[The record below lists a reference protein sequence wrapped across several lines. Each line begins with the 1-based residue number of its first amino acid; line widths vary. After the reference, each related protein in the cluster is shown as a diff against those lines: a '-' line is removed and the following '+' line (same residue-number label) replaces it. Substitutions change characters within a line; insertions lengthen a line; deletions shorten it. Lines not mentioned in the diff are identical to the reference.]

1 MNLLVLK
8 SPGNFP
14 IGTTLLLGF
23 VLGLKHA
30 LDADHLAAVSTFATE
45 EKNPWRSSLIG
56 AYWGLGHTA
65 ALLVFGMGIAVFRLA
80 VPARLSQMLEFLV
93 GIMLVVLG
101 LNVMRKL
108 AKTQAI
114 HTHAHTH
121 DGTTHS
127 HLHLHL
133 GEVAHPPV
141 APPAHPGADGQG
153 GAPHRM
159 VQGGAPHRMVQGGAE
174 HAHRHH
180 ILRVG
185 GKPFV
190 VGVVHGLAGTAALM
204 LLVIGA
210 IPSLLLALGYILIFG
225 VGSVG
230 AMMIMSMLMSVPLAL
245 AARRMLTVERAI
257 RLVAGLFS
265 LGFGIFLAWDVGL
278 IQSLLG

>member
-1 MNLLVLK
+1 MNLLALIG
-8 SPGNFP
+8 SGPFP
-14 IGTTLLLGF
+14 IGSTLTLGF

-30 LDADHLAAVSTFATE
+30 LDADHLAAVSTFASE

-65 ALLVFGMGIAVFRLA
+65 SLLVFGMAIAIFRLA
-80 VPARLSQMLEFLV
+80 VPARLSQTLEFLV

-101 LNVMRKL
+101 LNVIRKL
-108 AKTQAI
+108 AQGQAI
-114 HTHAHTH
+114 HAHSHTH
-121 DGTTHS
+121 EGTTHS

-133 GEVAHPPV
+133 GEAPHPS
-141 APPAHPGADGQG
+141 ADGQG
-153 GAPHRM
+153 GA
-159 VQGGAPHRMVQGGAE
+159 Q

-180 ILRVG
+180 MLRVG
-185 GKPFV
+185 GRPFI

-225 VGSVG
+225 GGCVGG
-230 AMMIMSMLMSVPLAL
+230 MMIMSMLMSVPLAL
-245 AARRMLTVERAI
+245 ATRRMATVERGI
-257 RLVAGLFS
+257 RLAAGLFS